1 MSNKTEQPILIT
13 SVKAAAE
20 TDPFYFVGFD
30 GAVLSSAVKAL
41 GVSHAHTEADGQM
54 PVTVSG
60 IALVLS
66 GAAVSVGNQVE
77 SDANGKAVPL
87 SGGVANGYALDA
99 ASGADELIR
108 VLL

>member
-1 MSNKTEQPILIT
+1 MKTEQPLLIT

-20 TDPFYFVGFD
+20 TDAFLFVGFD
-30 GAVLSSAVKAL
+30 GAVLSSAVKSL
-41 GVSHAHTEADGQM
+41 GVSHAHTESGEQL

-66 GAAVSVGNQVE
+66 GDAVSVGAEVE

-87 SGGVANGYALDA
+87 DAGVSNGYALDEA
-99 ASGADELIR
+99 TGADEVIR
-108 VLL
+108 VLLK

>member
-1 MSNKTEQPILIT
+1 MKTEQPTLIT
-13 SVKAAAE
+13 SVKAAAD
-20 TDPFYFVGFD
+20 TSPFYFIGFD

-41 GVSHAHTEADGQM
+41 GVSHADTPAGEQL

-66 GAAVSVGNQVE
+66 GAAVSVGDQVE

-87 SGGVANGYALDA
+87 DAGVSNGYALDA
-99 ASGADELIR
+99 ATGADEVIR